1 MVAEA
6 EGVDAAVMVA
16 EAVAA
21 DVEDAAAVVTVVV
34 AEAAAIV
41 KGTKKRSFR
50 YGGRAS
56 LRARSHFP
64 CAGVRLALV
73 ARYEPAKFP
82 KI

>member
-1 MVAEA
+1 M
-6 EGVDAAVMVA
+6 AAVA
-16 EAVAA
+16 GAV
-21 DVEDAAAVVTVVV
+21 DVEDAAAVVTVVVVV